1 MTANFRL
8 SLKSH
13 LLVVVGLL
21 LALFVWMALPGSTL
35 AHAEFL
41 RSNPESGASLS
52 SPPSRVDIWFSEKV
66 APGVSSIQ
74 LYDAD
79 RRPVE
84 SNGSTVDPNDAHH
97 LSVDL
102 PSLAPGVYTVVWA
115 NVSSDDGH
123 PAKGGFAFTVLAPP
137 GSSVPAAVTTST
149 TDLIGGPSDS
159 IAQAVNLIA
168 GWL

>member
-21 LALFVWMALPGSTL
+21 LALLVWMALPGSTL

-41 RSNPESGASLS
+41 RSNPESGTSLS
-52 SPPSRVDIWFSEKV
+52 SAPSRVDIWFSEKV

-74 LYDAD
+74 LFDAD

-84 SNGSTVDPNDAHH
+84 TNGSTVDPNDAHH

-102 PSLAPGVYTVVWA
+102 PSLPVFTPLSGPTFPRMTDTRQRGASPLRSWRRR
-115 NVSSDDGH
+115 DH
-123 PAKGGFAFTVLAPP
+123 PFRPP
-137 GSSVPAAVTTST
+137 CLPR
-149 TDLIGGPSDS
+149 
-159 IAQAVNLIA
+159 
-168 GWL
+168 